1 MSGVQFPPPAL
12 FLATAK
18 MERQELERLVREYH
32 SIRQIAD
39 AAGVSPTTVRYWL
52 GVWGMKSDGD
62 QFGPSKQAKPL
73 CRNCGNP
80 VRRRPNVYCS
90 PHCQHQ
96 FKRRVK
102 VGYGTARTRALKSYL
117 LDCREHRCEICG
129 LAEWMGGSIPLELDH
144 KDGDAANNGLDN
156 LRLICPN
163 CHAQTQTYKNRN
175 IGRGRH
181 YRRERYAKGKSY

>member
-1 MSGVQFPPPAL
+1 MGR
-12 FLATAK
+12 
-18 MERQELERLVREYH
+18 EELVSLVKEHH
-32 SIRQIAD
+32 SVRRMAD

-52 GVWGMKSDGD
+52 RVWGMKSEGN
-62 QFGPSKQAKPL
+62 QFGHAMRVKPKQL

-102 VGYGTARTRALKSYL
+102 VEYGTARTRALKSYL
-117 LDCREHRCEICG
+117 LDRREHRCEICG
-129 LAEWMGGSIPLELDH
+129 LAEWMGWSIPLELDH
-144 KDGDAANNGLDN
+144 KDGDAANNSLDN

-175 IGRGRH
+175 MGRGRH
-181 YRRERYAKGKSY
+181 YRRERYAQGKSY